1 MTEHQPDSANP
12 SAATARDP
20 DLDRLSDDVSALP
33 GLLGVLDL
41 GIARLESFMLA
52 AGVLL
57 MAANTVANVIGRV
70 FFESLYFSEELNR
83 ILIILITFA
92 GISYAARHGRHIR
105 MSAIYDTLPP
115 KPRKALTIVIAL
127 VTAVFMLGLAWYSL
141 QFLLTTMGRG
151 RVLPALQIPVWI
163 TLLWVPLGFLLT
175 GIQYLLTAVKNVIE
189 PDIYLSTNVLEGY
202 DNDEQEI

>member
-1 MTEHQPDSANP
+1 MSNENRP
-12 SAATARDP
+12 SSGVVPEPHGEPDP
-20 DLDRLSDDVSALP
+20 DQLTDDVSALP
-33 GLLGVLDL
+33 GVLGILDL
-41 GIARLESFMLA
+41 GIAKLEAIMLA
-52 AGVLL
+52 VGVLL

-115 KPRKALTIVIAL
+115 KPRKALTIFIAL

-163 TLLWVPLGFLLT
+163 TLCWGAARFPSDWPS
-175 GIQYLLTAVKNVIE
+175 ISAHSHKE
-189 PDIYLSTNVLEGY
+189 RH
-202 DNDEQEI
+202 

>member
-1 MTEHQPDSANP
+1 MS
-12 SAATARDP
+12 
-20 DLDRLSDDVSALP
+20 SDEQTPTGVVPKPHGDADEDILTDDTSALP
-33 GLLGVLDL
+33 GLLGVVDL
-41 GIARLESFMLA
+41 GIAKLEAIMLA
-52 AGVLL
+52 VGVLL

-115 KPRKALTIVIAL
+115 KPRKALTILISL
-127 VTAVFMLGLAWYSL
+127 VTAAFMLGLAWYSL

-163 TLLWVPLGFLLT
+163 TLCWVPLGFLLT
-175 GIQYLLTAVKNVIE
+175 GLQYVLTAIKNVIE

-202 DNDEQEI
+202 DNDEREI

>member
-12 SAATARDP
+12 AAATARDP

-33 GLLGVLDL
+33 GFLGVLDL

-115 KPRKALTIVIAL
+115 RPRKALTIVIAL

>member
-1 MTEHQPDSANP
+1 MSNEEPTPTGVVPTDPDSDVL
-12 SAATARDP
+12 T
-20 DLDRLSDDVSALP
+20 DDTSSLP
-33 GLLGVLDL
+33 GILGTLDL
-41 GIARLESFMLA
+41 AIAKLEAIMLA
-52 AGVLL
+52 VGVLL
-57 MAANTVANVIGRV
+57 MALNTVANVIGRV
-70 FFESLYFSEELNR
+70 LWESIYFSEELNR

-115 KPRKALTIVIAL
+115 RPRKALTILISL

-151 RVLPALQIPVWI
+151 RVLPAMQIPVWI
-163 TLLWVPLGFLLT
+163 TLCWVPLGFFLT
-175 GIQYLLTAVKNVIE
+175 GMQYVLTAIKNVIE

-202 DNDEQEI
+202 DNDEREV

>member
-1 MTEHQPDSANP
+1 MTDVKPTESDVASSSA
-12 SAATARDP
+12 TDE
-20 DLDRLSDDVSALP
+20 DILKDDTSALP
-33 GLLGVLDL
+33 GFLGVLDL
-41 GIARLESFMLA
+41 TIARIEAILLA
-52 AGVLL
+52 AGVLF
-57 MAANTVANVIGRV
+57 MAANTTANVIGRV
-70 FFESLYFSEELNR
+70 FFESIYFSEELNR
-83 ILIILITFA
+83 ILIIVITFA

-115 KPRKALTIVIAL
+115 KPRKMLTILIAI

-163 TLLWVPLGFLLT
+163 ILCLVPLGFLLT
-175 GIQYLLTAVKNVIE
+175 GLQYVLTAIKNVIE

-202 DNDEQEI
+202 DNDEREV

>member
-1 MTEHQPDSANP
+1 MS
-12 SAATARDP
+12 
-20 DLDRLSDDVSALP
+20 SDEPTPTGVVPKPHGDADVDILTDDTSALP

-41 GIARLESFMLA
+41 GIAKLEAIMLA
-52 AGVLL
+52 VGVLL
-57 MAANTVANVIGRV
+57 MATNTVANVIGRV

-105 MSAIYDTLPP
+105 MSALYDALPP
-115 KPRKALTIVIAL
+115 KPRKALTILISL

-163 TLLWVPLGFLLT
+163 TLCWVPLGFLLT
-175 GIQYLLTAVKNVIE
+175 GLQYVLTAIKNIIE
-189 PDIYLSTNVLEGY
+189 PDIYLSTSVLEGY
-202 DNDEQEI
+202 DNDEREI

>member
-12 SAATARDP
+12 AAATARDP